1 MPTIKDVAAKAGVST
16 ATVSRVLNG
25 EKVKEETKEKVL
37 KTIKLL
43 GYRPNQI
50 ARSLK
55 TQKTHTVGF
64 VVPDYGQFFM
74 QIAKVVEDV
83 LNGYGYSLV
92 VCYSDENPDREK
104 ARIRMLMEK
113 QVDGILVVPTSDED
127 NYLMELNKRGIPV
140 ILIDRMVKDIQSDC
154 VLVDNVNG
162 AYQAVEH
169 LITKGY
175 QRIGIIN
182 GRQEVTTGEERYRGY
197 LRVLE
202 DYNLQIDR
210 DIVRFGDFST
220 ESGYTLMKELMSLP
234 NPPDAIFVANAYM
247 TIGAMLAIDEM
258 KIKVPDDVAIVSFD
272 DTELTR
278 LSNPPLTAV
287 VQPVREMG
295 EAAANL
301 LYKRICG
308 DTSDYPKMYRL
319 KTKLLVRTSTDPGWR
334 MNLTKME
341 GTQK

>member
-25 EKVKEETKEKVL
+25 EKVKDETKEKVL

-43 GYRPNQI
+43 GYRPNLI

-74 QIAKVVEDV
+74 QIAKVVEDI

-92 VCYSDENPDREK
+92 VCYSDENPEREK
-104 ARIRMLMEK
+104 ARIKMLMEK
-113 QVDGILVVPTSDED
+113 QVDGMLVVPTSDQD
-127 NYLMELNKRGIPV
+127 DYLMELNKQGIPV
-140 ILIDRMVKDIQSDC
+140 ILIDRMVKDVQTDC

-175 QRIGIIN
+175 HRIGVIN

-197 LRVLE
+197 LRVFE

-210 DIVRFGDFST
+210 ELIRFGDFST
-220 ESGYTLMKELMSLP
+220 ESGFALMKELMSLS
-234 NPPDAIFVANAYM
+234 NPPDAVFITNCYM

-258 KIKVPDDVAIVSFD
+258 NIKVPDEIAIVGFD

-278 LSNPPLTAV
+278 LSKPPVTSV
-287 VQPVREMG
+287 VQPVQEMG
-295 EAAANL
+295 EIAANL
-301 LYKRICG
+301 LYRRICG
-308 DTSDYPKMYRL
+308 DMSDYPKMYRL
-319 KTKLLVRTSTDPGWR
+319 KTTLLVRASTDPEWKKKLDG
-334 MNLTKME
+334 KE
-341 GTQK
+341 GA

>member
-16 ATVSRVLNG
+16 ATVSRVING
-25 EKVKEETKEKVL
+25 EKVREETKEKVL
-37 KTIKLL
+37 KTIELL

-55 TQKTHTVGF
+55 TQKTHTIGF

-74 QIAKVVEDV
+74 QIAKVVEDI

-104 ARIRMLMEK
+104 ARIRMLTEK
-113 QVDGILVVPTSDED
+113 QVDGMLVVPTSDED

-140 ILIDRMVKDIQSDC
+140 ILIDRMVKDIQTDC

-175 QRIGIIN
+175 QRIGVIN

-197 LRVLE
+197 LRVFE
-202 DYNLQIDR
+202 DYNLPIDR
-210 DIVRFGDFST
+210 DIIRFGDFST

-234 NPPDAIFVANAYM
+234 NPPEAVFIANCYM
-247 TIGAMLAIDEM
+247 TIGAMLAIKEM
-258 KIKVPDDVAIVSFD
+258 DIKVPEDVAIVGFD

-278 LSNPPLTAV
+278 LSDPPLTAV
-287 VQPVREMG
+287 VQPVREIG
-295 EAAANL
+295 EMAANL

-308 DTSDYPKMYRL
+308 DMSDYPKMYRL
-319 KTKLLVRTSTDPGWR
+319 KATLVVRASTDPGW
-334 MNLTKME
+334 KADIIE
-341 GTQK
+341 KKGA